1 MSLCLSIL
9 VVCLAPIVR
18 YVFKVLLWW
27 DDEWVVWLVLKKW
40 FVGWGKKKI
49 TRSCFCRWKHKES
62 DSQTAKR
69 PVTVRL
75 CGGCL
80 LDWVEHDLAG
90 GAWKLVS
97 AVSVFGRKFAHCWLK
112 QISLSIDSATSE
124 RVLRT
129 FVCLRLAKMRFQ
141 LTANH
146 SRT

>member
-1 MSLCLSIL
+1 LSICLSIL

-90 GAWKLVS
+90 AWKLVL
-97 AVSVFGRKFAHCWLK
+97 AQQFQFLTKIR
-112 QISLSIDSATSE
+112 SLLVKTDL
-124 RVLRT
+124 V
-129 FVCLRLAKMRFQ
+129 V
-141 LTANH
+141 N
-146 SRT
+146 